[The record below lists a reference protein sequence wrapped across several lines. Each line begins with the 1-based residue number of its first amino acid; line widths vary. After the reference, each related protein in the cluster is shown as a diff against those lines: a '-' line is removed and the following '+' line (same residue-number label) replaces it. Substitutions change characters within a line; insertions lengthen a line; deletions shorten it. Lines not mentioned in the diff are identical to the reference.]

1 MTENVARKLDF
12 TRRLLLSTTGV
23 LAIALP
29 VIFGLFQATPGRAQA
44 EIGSVPATTPGF
56 QVTSIKADQQ
66 QGKLLPTKILVTP
79 EGINLTGIT
88 VKELVHFAYGVDD
101 QQISGGPDW
110 MSSARYDIAT
120 KTDKSVADEIRGL
133 SDAQKREANQ
143 RILQSMLADQFKL
156 RLHPQTENLPI
167 YELTVAAGGPKFQ
180 ETKGMGMMRMG
191 RGELTSQG
199 TPLALLVDQLSL
211 RLGRTVVDKT
221 GLTGDYAFTLHWTP
235 DANEDARLPVPAG
248 SASREVS
255 GLPLIEAL
263 QDQLGLALQ
272 ATTGP
277 VQILVI
283 DQLDKPADGQ

>member
-1 MTENVARKLDF
+1 MA
-12 TRRLLLSTTGV
+12 
-23 LAIALP
+23 AA
-29 VIFGLFQATPGRAQA
+29 
-44 EIGSVPATTPGF
+44 TPGF

-66 QGKLLPTKILVTP
+66 QGKVLPTKILVTP
-79 EGINLTGIT
+79 DGINLTGIT
-88 VKELVHFAYGVDD
+88 VKALVHFAYGVDD

-133 SDAQKREANQ
+133 GDAQKREANQ

-167 YELTVAAGGPKFQ
+167 YELTVAAGGPKLQ
-180 ETKGMGMMRMG
+180 ESKGMGMMRMG

-199 TPLALLVDQLSL
+199 TPLALLVEQLSL

-221 GLTGDYAFTLHWTP
+221 GLSGDYAFTLHWTP

-248 SASREVS
+248 MASPEVS
-255 GLPLIEAL
+255 GPPLIEAL

-272 ATTGP
+272 PASGP

-283 DQLDKPADGQ
+283 DHVDKPADGQ